1 MVGENERSVPTA
13 RMTTH
18 LDYLVRPLCA
28 EWCRAKPRK
37 ENDEP
42 VVSADLVA
50 IAFDR
55 GPLAILR
62 VELPQ
67 VCGGG
72 SALDMN
78 GLVKQ
83 RISAASAHMLAQPPA
98 YGSVKTEIN
107 AALSLLRCA
116 KVRAPDERL
125 ACTLSSCA
133 VTNPQ

>member
-1 MVGENERSVPTA
+1 
-13 RMTTH
+13 MTSH

-37 ENDEP
+37 EKDEP
-42 VVSADLVA
+42 DASADLLA

-67 VCGGG
+67 VCGG
-72 SALDMN
+72 SALDIN

-125 ACTLSSCA
+125 ACTFEQLRSD
-133 VTNPQ
+133 

>member
-1 MVGENERSVPTA
+1 LVGENQRSVPTA
-13 RMTTH
+13 KMTSH

-37 ENDEP
+37 EKDEP
-42 VVSADLVA
+42 DASADLLA

-72 SALDMN
+72 SALDIN

-125 ACTLSSCA
+125 ACTFEQLRSD
-133 VTNPQ
+133 